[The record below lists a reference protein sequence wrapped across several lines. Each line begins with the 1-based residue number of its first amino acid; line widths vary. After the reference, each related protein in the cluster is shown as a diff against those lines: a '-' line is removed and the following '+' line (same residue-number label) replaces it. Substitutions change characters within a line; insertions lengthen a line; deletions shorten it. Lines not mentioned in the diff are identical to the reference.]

1 MLHKQHLIMTDL
13 PASAEKKLDGNA
25 NINLPRE
32 TSRIRGMIHQKK
44 KMPAGP
50 LQSNNMVEPLRLLQ
64 TKSKHGRAQEE
75 GAADNSYPMIER
87 QVSERAS

>member
-1 MLHKQHLIMTDL
+1 MTDV
-13 PASAEKKLDGNA
+13 PASAEKKLDNGA

-50 LQSNNMVEPLRLLQ
+50 PRSANMVEPLRLLQ

-75 GAADNSYPMIER
+75 GGANSSKPVIEQ
-87 QVSERAS
+87 QVSERASQPSK